1 LVYLKHLRWF
11 HSLPIFHL
19 YGCFTG
25 LLDTS
30 SLVFTTG
37 ESCYVHLILDL
48 PISLAAYL
56 IGWKYGGLALAW
68 IMVVGTLWWYLLG
81 RGAEFLLDT
90 FVRSLDDSLFLSTQK
105 SAQQTTTSPDQ
116 GANQTCAAILRNT
129 RDKRI

>member
-1 LVYLKHLRWF
+1 MVYLKHLRWF

-25 LLDTS
+25 FIGYLIP
-30 SLVFTTG
+30 SLHHWGILFTFI
-37 ESCYVHLILDL
+37 LILDL

-90 FVRSLDDSLFLSTQK
+90 FVRSSRPTSLFLSNSEKRTTDHDK
-105 SAQQTTTSPDQ
+105 S
-116 GANQTCAAILRNT
+116 
-129 RDKRI
+129 